1 MQVTRKGTIFEV
13 PGIQPKVGDQAKEFE
28 LKSLDDKV
36 YRLADF
42 LGKPTI
48 LSIVPDIDTRVCAL
62 QTKRFN
68 EEASKI
74 DEVNFVTISNNTKEE
89 QANWCAAEGVKNMQ
103 LLSDKAFDFG
113 KNAGLYVAD
122 NDTDARSVWVLD
134 NDGKVLY
141 RELVIEQ
148 TNEPDYESVLQ
159 FLDSLA

>member
-1 MQVTRKGTIFEV
+1 
-13 PGIQPKVGDQAKEFE
+13 
-28 LKSLDDKV
+28 
-36 YRLADF
+36 
-42 LGKPTI
+42 
-48 LSIVPDIDTRVCAL
+48 
-62 QTKRFN
+62 
-68 EEASKI
+68 
-74 DEVNFVTISNNTKEE
+74 
-89 QANWCAAEGVKNMQ
+89 MQ

-113 KNAGLYVAD
+113 KNTGLYVAD

>member
-1 MQVTRKGTIFEV
+1 
-13 PGIQPKVGDQAKEFE
+13 
-28 LKSLDDKV
+28 
-36 YRLADF
+36 
-42 LGKPTI
+42 
-48 LSIVPDIDTRVCAL
+48 
-62 QTKRFN
+62 
-68 EEASKI
+68 
-74 DEVNFVTISNNTKEE
+74 
-89 QANWCAAEGVKNMQ
+89 MQ

-148 TNEPDYESVLQ
+148 TDEPDYESVLQ